1 MARTCAGKQP
11 FDFENAAVG
20 QPGPDGSPIVRTFIT
35 RNGIPGV
42 ETNPGPGV
50 RSVHF
55 PLAALRRQPV
65 VRGIIPPPP
74 KVEPARRPARVAQML
89 ALGHRI
95 QAALD
100 SGEYKDQAAAARALG
115 VTRMRVT
122 QLLNLTFLAPDIQEE
137 ILFMEAVA
145 VQEPLAGRELRE
157 VVRSEHWA
165 DQRRAFQGALAP
177 HLPPALTAGS
187 AADFAKA
194 DACPPQLLPTPR

>member
-1 MARTCAGKQP
+1 MARTCASKQP
-11 FDFENAAVG
+11 FDFEKAAVG
-20 QPGPDGSPIVRTFIT
+20 QPGPDGSPIIRRFTT

-42 ETNPGPGV
+42 ETKPGPGV

-100 SGEYKDQAAAARALG
+100 SGEYADQAGVARAFG
-115 VTRMRVT
+115 VTRMRIT

-137 ILFMEAVA
+137 ILFMEAIDGR
-145 VQEPLAGRELRE
+145 EPVSERELR
-157 VVRSEHWA
+157 VLVRHEGWA
-165 DQRRAFQGALAP
+165 DQRRIWASAG
-177 HLPPALTAGS
+177 PARS
-187 AADFAKA
+187 S
-194 DACPPQLLPTPR
+194 